1 MTGLEYDRVM
11 GRREFLRSSVVAG
24 SLAALSGCAGVS
36 IDDVP
41 GVSGSD
47 LSLRQYA
54 YAPDAVDK
62 DAYGVALFDVATID
76 EIDTDIPDE
85 IADGFESRY
94 AWLHE
99 VTGVDFDDA
108 TTVAAFDSTV
118 VMAAEHSQDD
128 VDDELDEAEFDDDDE
143 MNGFTLYQNGEET
156 RSVAIDGSTIVGSTL
171 TGDADEAIEVLETT
185 LDTRNGDE
193 DRYADE
199 TPVFGTLLD
208 SLDGGAAATG
218 HVHAATEETNTEVGT
233 FEDERARGVR
243 ATFDVEAETTTNE
256 FVLVFEEGTEPPADD
271 IREWTATDL
280 FTDFDSTVVSA
291 SDTVATIE
299 ATTDLEGFTFSV
311 PEGLESLVEYIPAPS
326 TLVGQETYPQSIL
339 TGAPEV
345 VTDSQSDTASLF
357 AEQLRDPVLL
367 RLDLSGARRVRT
379 VRMGGTRV
387 STIDGD
393 VGQIVTA
400 AEDAGFTETS
410 TVGDVRVLSNE
421 QAAEAIG
428 VTDALVITARE
439 SYGSVL
445 DPAAAVETVAGTATG
460 ETPRYTETNE
470 NLAALYNRVGA
481 YDMAFVGMRAEPIEQ
496 SDPSNYELRGMVGSG
511 AGFEF
516 QDAPPRFEFAIQF
529 QGQADVPQERVDA
542 VVDEI
547 RNGSSIFADGSAIGT
562 QQTGQFLVITGELS
576 E

>member
-1 MTGLEYDRVM
+1 MTGLEYDEVI
-11 GRREFLRSSVVAG
+11 GRREFLRSSAVAG

-94 AWLHE
+94 AWLHQ

-199 TPVFGTLLD
+199 TPVFSTLLD

-256 FVLVFEEGTEPPADD
+256 FVLAFEEGTEPPADD

-357 AEQLRDPVLL
+357 GEQLSDPVLL
-367 RLDLSGARRVRT
+367 PLDLSGARRVRT

-400 AEDAGFTETS
+400 AEDAGFTENS
-410 TVGDVRVLSNE
+410 TVGDIRVLSNE

-428 VTDALVITARE
+428 VTDGLVITARE

-445 DPAAAVETVAGTATG
+445 DPAAAVETVAGTASG

-470 NLAALYNRVGA
+470 NLAALYSRVGA

-511 AGFEF
+511 AGFDF

-547 RNGSSIFADGSAIGT
+547 RNGSSIFADGNAIGT